1 MVFSGCGVSEYYS
14 SLTSS
19 SASQLHTLVKDTHR
33 QTLPYTST
41 ATDVWD
47 ALIDL
52 DGDGSKVDLIYRG
65 IKMSNS
71 LQGDTD
77 GWNREHLWPKSY
89 GVGYS
94 GSDFTDVHHLRPA
107 DWGVNAARGNKQ
119 FSACWDSNECTIPAN
134 YEAATDTS
142 SDSERWMPPVAV
154 RGDIARAM
162 FYMAVR
168 YDGDDDP
175 DLKDLVLSDCPS
187 KDGAKLGYLSE
198 LLRWHEADPVDSAE
212 IARNSKVCEDYQGNR
227 NPFVDHPEYV
237 SGIFGAANDQSEYN
251 CGGGSATLSPTPSPV
266 DPIDPTPTPIPHVEG
281 ACNGLEPGDVIPIA
295 VNTNNPDSVIFLP
308 LVDLPQFS
316 SIYIT
321 DNAWTGLN
329 FYRNEGIKV
338 FTVPEG
344 GMLQGET
351 FGWEVGKW
359 STHWASESGSF
370 SLSTQGDS
378 VLAYCFGADA
388 NGEVNAWTNVKF
400 LGGLSTASDGWAGR
414 EEPGNDYDYGSTH
427 SAVPASLEDFA
438 APALPKKKNYGFL
451 LNTESCK
458 KSPSCTREEVL
469 SQFMDLSNWEGSDL
483 DGYDTSVVDSVFL
496 LTDGGQGGGFGDAL
510 INNFNMRLFL
520 YFLQEA
526 TKT

>member
-1 MVFSGCGVSEYYS
+1 
-14 SLTSS
+14 
-19 SASQLHTLVKDTHR
+19 
-33 QTLPYTST
+33 
-41 ATDVWD
+41 
-47 ALIDL
+47 
-52 DGDGSKVDLIYRG
+52 
-65 IKMSNS
+65 MSNS

-119 FSACWDSNECTIPAN
+119 VNFCRLLLALSFFFHSPLTLLAASLVLRSLLQFSACWDSNDCTIPAN
-134 YEAATDTS
+134 YEAAADTS

-251 CGGGSATLSPTPSPV
+251 CGGGSATLSPTTSPV

-281 ACNGLEPGDVIPIA
+281 ACNGLEPG
-295 VNTNNPDSVIFLP
+295 
-308 LVDLPQFS
+308 
-316 SIYIT
+316 
-321 DNAWTGLN
+321 G
-329 FYRNEGIKV
+329 E
-338 FTVPEG
+338 EG
-344 GMLQGET
+344 G
-351 FGWEVGKW
+351 
-359 STHWASESGSF
+359 
-370 SLSTQGDS
+370 
-378 VLAYCFGADA
+378 
-388 NGEVNAWTNVKF
+388 
-400 LGGLSTASDGWAGR
+400 
-414 EEPGNDYDYGSTH
+414 
-427 SAVPASLEDFA
+427 
-438 APALPKKKNYGFL
+438 
-451 LNTESCK
+451 
-458 KSPSCTREEVL
+458 
-469 SQFMDLSNWEGSDL
+469 
-483 DGYDTSVVDSVFL
+483 
-496 LTDGGQGGGFGDAL
+496 
-510 INNFNMRLFL
+510 
-520 YFLQEA
+520 
-526 TKT
+526 